1 MKKKGLIKMALG
13 ATRPYGLRDV
23 KVKPWNSDG
32 TLGAAVDLP
41 VATTFKFKEVKT
53 TVEFE
58 GDDRMAG
65 LGSHM
70 THIEWELEAQGISLD
85 ALKVILGGT
94 VTDTGVTPNQV
105 KRYTKTV
112 GTANP
117 YFLVEG
123 QAISESGGDFHGRAY
138 KCKCKDSDIGNIE
151 GKAGAKSSY
160 KGIGVAVSAAEATA
174 IGGSAAVDEP
184 YDFKQN
190 ETVTAIS

>member
-1 MKKKGLIKMALG
+1 MALG

-41 VATTFKFKEVKT
+41 AATTFKFKEVAT
-53 TVEFE
+53 AVEFE
-58 GDDRMAG
+58 GDDRLIGIGA
-65 LGSHM
+65 HM
-70 THIEWELEAQGISLD
+70 THVEWELEAQGISLD
-85 ALKVILGGT
+85 ALKVILGGI
-94 VTDTGVTPNQV
+94 VTDVGVTPNQT
-105 KRYTKTV
+105 KRYAKAI

-123 QAISESGGDFHGRAY
+123 QAISESGGDFHGRVY
-138 KCKCKDSDIGNIE
+138 KCKTKDTESGAAE
-151 GKAGAKSSY
+151 GKAGTKASF

-174 IGGSAAVDEP
+174 IGGSTAVDEA

-190 ETVTAIS
+190 ETVTTIS